1 MKKILCLTLIISSIA
16 VSAFAARVQLA
27 PAGAVTAAAASLFA
41 GTAQAS
47 LDSAVNPTAKFS
59 TGVSGVAV
67 YLPTGYSINT
77 KHVNG
82 SKVFGTANDST
93 AIFWKASPSKV
104 IITVAESTSSAV
116 PGDTNYNNASNGWT
130 SY

>member
-1 MKKILCLTLIISSIA
+1 MKKILCLTLILTVIA
-16 VSAFAARVQLA
+16 GSAFARTQLD
-27 PAGAVTAAAASLFA
+27 PAGAVSTAAATIYA

-47 LDSAVNPTAKFS
+47 LDSAVNPTAKLS
-59 TGVSGVAV
+59 TGVSAVAV

-82 SKVFGTANDST
+82 SKVFGTSHDST
-93 AIFWKASPSKV
+93 AIYWKASASKV

-130 SY
+130 AY